1 MCIMQVGIC
10 TGTYMYTIQVSR
22 YASVVYSQDCDADL
36 LAIGDV
42 LPCGGFGSGDLHL
55 LAGQDRGVWG
65 GGQPPEEGSHWAMSM
80 CRRLKKSE
88 SFNASCHSQMHF
100 CPSLRKVHCTEPLV
114 RVRKEEFKVPISSV

>member
-1 MCIMQVGIC
+1 MCRYVHVHY
-10 TGTYMYTIQVSR
+10 TGVK
-22 YASVVYSQDCDADL
+22 VCKCSQDCDADL

-88 SFNASCHSQMHF
+88 SFHASCHSQMHF